1 MGGQW
6 EGRVR
11 LAAGTACGAT
21 GRLDLFREVQRRT
34 KGGGLRLSQLLWGG
48 PTGFSL
54 QWRQGWLWGQQQS
67 GWWVREAWSW
77 VGMMAESPRGL
88 SGLSGGAVRDTGG
101 DSEAEGGLPVQPG
114 RQSPS
119 PGLG

>member
-11 LAAGTACGAT
+11 LVAGTACGAT

-67 GWWVREAWSW
+67 GWWVRE
-77 VGMMAESPRGL
+77 
-88 SGLSGGAVRDTGG
+88 
-101 DSEAEGGLPVQPG
+101 
-114 RQSPS
+114 
-119 PGLG
+119 GLGQSRGQILPPPPACLPFL